1 MVLRTV
7 PNWTHTAPPSP
18 TGRTGHP
25 DLQGSCLWTSTL
37 KPLTGTPRARD
48 PPSRKPQAAGP
59 PGLGAT
65 EGVQGGGWGGLKDTS
80 PPGLARGSWAQHEVH
95 PGRPGR
101 EAGGGACWCPPRGP
115 STSPTP
121 QSLLSCPQAVPG
133 FHLGPFLLLAAFPSP
148 AEKPV
153 VPPGGSIW
161 EGRQLVTWG
170 SEDGAEASQVP
181 IHPAQAL
188 HPVALPGKPGP
199 DTAGLHCPDRLP
211 PAPATS
217 GALESWATLASSWGC
232 EQRVRNI
239 SVGIGNNVASSHP
252 HPVEVLSPLHT

>member
-101 EAGGGACWCPPRGP
+101 EAGGGE
-115 STSPTP
+115 
-121 QSLLSCPQAVPG
+121 
-133 FHLGPFLLLAAFPSP
+133 P
-148 AEKPV
+148 A
-153 VPPGGSIW
+153 
-161 EGRQLVTWG
+161 
-170 SEDGAEASQVP
+170 GA
-181 IHPAQAL
+181 
-188 HPVALPGKPGP
+188 HPVA
-199 DTAGLHCPDRLP
+199 
-211 PAPATS
+211 PAPAPLPS
-217 GALESWATLASSWGC
+217 PCS
-232 EQRVRNI
+232 
-239 SVGIGNNVASSHP
+239 
-252 HPVEVLSPLHT
+252 PVPRLSPDFTWGPFSS